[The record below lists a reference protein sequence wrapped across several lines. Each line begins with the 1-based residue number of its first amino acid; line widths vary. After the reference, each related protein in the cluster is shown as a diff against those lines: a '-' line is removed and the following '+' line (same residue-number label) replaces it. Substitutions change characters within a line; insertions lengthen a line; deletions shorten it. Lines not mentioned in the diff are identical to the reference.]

1 MIMIP
6 REPHI
11 IINGHELSEAQA
23 MTVRV
28 ALTLF
33 GMELENDQ
41 FRDDLGG
48 MGRLYQ
54 MRQREIVALM
64 VKETT

>member
-1 MIMIP
+1 MIMRP

-11 IINGHELSEAQA
+11 IINGHELNEAQA

-28 ALTLF
+28 ALSLF
-33 GMELENDQ
+33 AIELENNK
-41 FRDDLGG
+41 FRDDLGA

-54 MRQREIVALM
+54 MRQREIMALM
-64 VKETT
+64 LEETH